1 MKTYFTLFLLA
12 VLHFFCFATVSM
24 AENPY
29 RLAAGDTLE
38 IHVVGRDELT
48 TKQAITPDG
57 TLSVPMLG
65 RLHVAGKTL
74 FELDSIVEG
83 GLAKVVKS
91 PNVVTYL
98 IPKTETVSDATLPIY
113 VVIYDLKKETWDV
126 KTAKSSQEALAWTAG
141 KGFKINGSSFAKATA
156 DKPSPTQN
164 VTLKP
169 GDIVQSE
176 TGSKPDFWESN
187 WYKVLTSLAVVTGI
201 VKTLGN

>member
-1 MKTYFTLFLLA
+1 MKTYFTISLFA
-12 VLHFFCFATVSM
+12 VLHFVCFATVSL
-24 AENPY
+24 AETPY

-38 IHVVGRDELT
+38 IHVVGREELT

-57 TLSVPMLG
+57 TLSIPMLG

-98 IPKTETVSDATLPIY
+98 IPKTETVSDAPLPIY
-113 VVIYDLKKETWDV
+113 VVLYDLKKETWDV
-126 KTAKSSQEALAWTAG
+126 KTAKTSQEALAWTAG
-141 KGFKINGSSFAKATA
+141 KGFKINGQ
-156 DKPSPTQN
+156 SPTQN

>member
-1 MKTYFTLFLLA
+1 MKPYRIIFLLA
-12 VLHFFCFATVSM
+12 VLHFFCFATVSL

-38 IHVVGRDELT
+38 IHVMGREELT

-83 GLAKVVKS
+83 GLGKVVKS

-98 IPKTETVSDATLPIY
+98 IPKTETVSDALLPIY
-113 VVIYDLKKETWDV
+113 VVLYDLKKEAWDV
-126 KTAKSSQEALAWTAG
+126 KTAKSPQEALAWTAG
-141 KGFKINGSSFAKATA
+141 KGFKVNGLKPTAKVVL
-156 DKPSPTQN
+156 N
-164 VTLKP
+164 P